1 MPVFG
6 LQPQILE
13 ERLTIDLT
21 SRVVVRILQGIPGG
35 ALREKSRHKI
45 RLKPVTENMNV
56 QRSSKIGEAGEQM
69 ACDFLL
75 SRGHQILDRNWRSGH
90 LELDIVSEGPDGLHF
105 VEVKARMAPV
115 TTATMTDQVNTV
127 KRKRISA
134 AALQYLNKK
143 HLAGKEVYFD
153 IVSVMFDGKETV
165 VRYFPQ
171 AWIPMY
177 V

>member
-1 MPVFG
+1 
-6 LQPQILE
+6 
-13 ERLTIDLT
+13 
-21 SRVVVRILQGIPGG
+21 
-35 ALREKSRHKI
+35 
-45 RLKPVTENMNV
+45 MNV
-56 QRSSKIGEAGEQM
+56 LKTSKIGQNGEEI

-90 LELDIVSEGPDGLHF
+90 LELDIVSEDQEGLHF
-105 VEVKARMAPV
+105 VEVKARTAPV
-115 TTATMTDQVNTV
+115 TSTLTDQVNRI
-127 KRKRISA
+127 KQKRISA

-143 HLAGKEVYFD
+143 HLVGQDVFFD
-153 IVSVMFDGKETV
+153 IVSVLFDGQETV

>member
-1 MPVFG
+1 
-6 LQPQILE
+6 
-13 ERLTIDLT
+13 
-21 SRVVVRILQGIPGG
+21 
-35 ALREKSRHKI
+35 
-45 RLKPVTENMNV
+45 MNV
-56 QRSSKIGEAGEQM
+56 LKTSKIGQNGEEI

-90 LELDIVSEGPDGLHF
+90 LELDIVSEDQEGLHF
-105 VEVKARMAPV
+105 VEVKARTAPV
-115 TTATMTDQVNTV
+115 TSAVSDQVNLI
-127 KRKRISA
+127 KQKRISA

-143 HLAGKEVYFD
+143 HLVGQDVFFD
-153 IVSVMFDGKETV
+153 IVSVLFDGQETV